1 MAGRPSNG
9 THHEDQSAAPHV
21 VVMGRV
27 TFEALAAISR
37 RNDDDAARRLTELPK
52 LVVST
57 TLREPLGWSN
67 ARVVASLEE
76 LRALKE
82 GDGDPLRCIGSL
94 SLVRSLLELGLL
106 DRLRLVVFP
115 QILGATGRERILAG
129 LPDIDLELAGEEVL
143 DGRLVVLDYRPAGL
157 SAA

>member
-1 MAGRPSNG
+1 MRQLTADLFTTLDGYAAGERSPAYFG
-9 THHEDQSAAPHV
+9 YPGPDLERWIEDQSAAPHV

-76 LRALKE
+76 LRAL
-82 GDGDPLRCIGSL
+82 R
-94 SLVRSLLELGLL
+94 
-106 DRLRLVVFP
+106 
-115 QILGATGRERILAG
+115 
-129 LPDIDLELAGEEVL
+129 EVL